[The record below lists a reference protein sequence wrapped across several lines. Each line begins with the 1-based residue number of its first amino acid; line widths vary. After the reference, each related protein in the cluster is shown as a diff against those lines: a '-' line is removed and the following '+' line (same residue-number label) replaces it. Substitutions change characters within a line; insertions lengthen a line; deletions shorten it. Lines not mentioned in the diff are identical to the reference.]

1 MKIKLGGLA
10 AIIGSAVLCLTLPAF
25 GQVTV
30 TYNGPGAGDGTATLT
45 DSQGTSTAYTGNYN
59 ATITGLPGASSTV
72 VCDDFNHSISI
83 GQTWNASALQA
94 SSLNAGNIGN
104 TEFGAT
110 IGLGGYAEV
119 ATLVAALFNG
129 TTTLGGISGLT
140 VTDLSEAI
148 WAITT
153 PGGITGGLSN
163 NAKSL
168 VTWLTNNVGNLGGS
182 ALATYLAQYPNLW
195 ILTPNPKSGTQQELW
210 TSVPEGGA
218 ALLYLL
224 LAGLACFGAMKFG
237 GSRSQLEAA

>member
-10 AIIGSAVLCLTLPAF
+10 AIIGSAVLCLTLPAL

-30 TYNGPGAGDGTATLT
+30 TYNGPGAGDGSTTLT
-45 DSQGTSTAYTGNYN
+45 DSMGTDTVYTGNYN
-59 ATITGLPGASSTV
+59 ATIVGLPGASSTV
-72 VCDDFNHSISI
+72 VCDDLNHSLNI
-83 GQTWNASALQA
+83 GQTWNATALQA
-94 SSLNAGNIGN
+94 SALNAGNINN

-129 TTTLGGISGLT
+129 TSTLGGISGLT
-140 VTDLSEAI
+140 VTDLSDAI

-153 PGGITGGLSN
+153 PGGITSGLTN

-168 VTWLTNNVGNLGGS
+168 VTWLTNNVGNLTGS
-182 ALATYLAQYPNLW
+182 ALATYLAQFSNLW
-195 ILTPNPKSGTQQELW
+195 ILTPSPNNGPQEIW

-237 GSRSQLEAA
+237 SRSQLEAA

>member
-10 AIIGSAVLCLTLPAF
+10 AIVGSAVLCLTLPAF
-25 GQVTV
+25 GQVTI
-30 TYNGPGAGDGTATLT
+30 TFNGDGAGDGSATLN
-45 DSQGTSTAYTGNYN
+45 GTTVDTGVYS
-59 ATITGLPGASSTV
+59 ATISGLPGASSGV
-72 VCDDFNHSISI
+72 VCDDFNHSLTT
-83 GQTWNASALQA
+83 GETWNATALQA
-94 SSLNAGNIGN
+94 SSLNASNIGN

-129 TTTLGGISGLT
+129 TTTLGGITGLT

-153 PGGITGGLSN
+153 PTPGITSGLSN
-163 NAKSL
+163 NAKAL
-168 VTWLTNNVGNLGGS
+168 VSWLTSNVGGLTGS
-182 ALATYLAQYPNLW
+182 ALASYLAQFSNLW
-195 ILTPNPKSGTQQELW
+195 ILTPDPKTGGQQELW

-237 GSRSQLEAA
+237 SRSQLEAA